1 MTSGAKGVARVL
13 EDKVAVVTGAGRGI
27 GAAIARG
34 YAAAGARVCCAARTR
49 SEIEATARM
58 IADAGGQALAVPLD
72 VTDAH
77 SVEAALGTV
86 AERWGGL
93 DLVVINAGAGG
104 GRKRVEECDP
114 ATDWQRIL
122 DVNLTGAFHCARL
135 AAPHLRRRGGG
146 KIIMLGSGM
155 GHSSLH
161 GTAAYSCSKA
171 ALWMLAR
178 ILADELRGDG
188 IAVNELVPGP
198 VRTTMTAA
206 SAGQPG
212 SVLNLSEEW
221 IKAPEDVVSMALFIA
236 SLPDR
241 GPTGQSFSLMRRTF

>member
-1 MTSGAKGVARVL
+1 MVSDWATAARLL
-13 EDKVAVVTGAGRGI
+13 EGKVAIITGAGRGI
-27 GAAIARG
+27 GAAIACG

-49 SEIEATARM
+49 SEIEATAGV
-58 IADAGGQALAVPLD
+58 ITEQGGDALAVHLD
-72 VTDAH
+72 VTDPG
-77 SVEAALGTV
+77 SVEAVLGTV
-86 AERWGGL
+86 AERWGGP
-93 DLVVINAGAGG
+93 DVLVVNAGTGG
-104 GRKRVEECDP
+104 GRKRVEACDP
-114 ATDWQRIL
+114 ADWQRIL

-135 AAPHLRRRGGG
+135 AAPHLRRRGGD

-161 GTAAYSCSKA
+161 GSAAYSCSKA
-171 ALWMLAR
+171 ALWMLVR

-198 VRTTMTAA
+198 VRTTMTTA
-206 SAGQPG
+206 SAAQPG

-221 IKAPEDVVSMALFIA
+221 IKTPEDVVPMALFVA